1 MIVIFT
7 LGLRKIRQ
15 KRVKNKGLEE
25 KDAPF
30 RRVSEFEASSVRRG
44 LPQEPKG
51 NEMQMQN
58 PGYIGSEADMLQMHK
73 MEGKTIVTF
82 IDDVEDKSIGET
94 NMSFD
99 ELLVAQ
105 NAAYSSYEVK
115 DKSVGEINLAI
126 VELEPQET
134 HDISNKHKIANE
146 IVKNAISSA
155 TSQPSDVNDE
165 TALLD
170 AEEEMAQDDDVLQ
183 NLKSTELEIEL
194 ARQIPQQLS
203 TASMGKESDDQIG
216 LETIVEESSSS
227 QVVAVHTTVEES
239 SSDQVVTIDTTVK
252 EKAIV
257 EESSS
262 DQVVSVRTT
271 VKEKATVALEETH
284 ETEKKIRKITTIAPK
299 HHMKIVKISSSASID
314 SISDEE
320 SSGDDLPTGLEE
332 DNSEDEE
339 DTDGET
345 IV

>member
-1 MIVIFT
+1 
-7 LGLRKIRQ
+7 
-15 KRVKNKGLEE
+15 
-25 KDAPF
+25 
-30 RRVSEFEASSVRRG
+30 
-44 LPQEPKG
+44 
-51 NEMQMQN
+51 
-58 PGYIGSEADMLQMHK
+58 
-73 MEGKTIVTF
+73 
-82 IDDVEDKSIGET
+82 
-94 NMSFD
+94 
-99 ELLVAQ
+99 
-105 NAAYSSYEVK
+105 
-115 DKSVGEINLAI
+115 
-126 VELEPQET
+126 
-134 HDISNKHKIANE
+134 
-146 IVKNAISSA
+146 
-155 TSQPSDVNDE
+155 
-165 TALLD
+165 
-170 AEEEMAQDDDVLQ
+170 MAQDDDVLQ

-216 LETIVEESSSS
+216 LKTIVEESSSS

-239 SSDQVVTIDTTVK
+239 SSDQVVTVDTTVK

-262 DQVVSVRTT
+262 NQVVTVRTI

-284 ETEKKIRKITTIAPK
+284 ETEKKLPQLHINIII
-299 HHMKIVKISSSASID
+299 MKIVKISSSASID

>member
-1 MIVIFT
+1 M
-7 LGLRKIRQ
+7 
-15 KRVKNKGLEE
+15 
-25 KDAPF
+25 P
-30 RRVSEFEASSVRRG
+30 
-44 LPQEPKG
+44 
-51 NEMQMQN
+51 
-58 PGYIGSEADMLQMHK
+58 HK

-94 NMSFD
+94 NMCFD

-105 NAAYSSYEVK
+105 QMLRGMTHEVE
-115 DKSVGEINLAI
+115 DKSVGEINFDLTI

-134 HDISNKHKIANE
+134 HDISNEHKISNE
-146 IVKNAISSA
+146 IVKNAISRSSA
-155 TSQPSDVNDE
+155 TSQPSD

-170 AEEEMAQDDDVLQ
+170 AEEKMAQPDDDVLQ

-252 EKAIV
+252 KKAIV

-262 DQVVSVRTT
+262 DQVVSIHTT

-299 HHMKIVKISSSASID
+299 HHMKIVKVSSSASID